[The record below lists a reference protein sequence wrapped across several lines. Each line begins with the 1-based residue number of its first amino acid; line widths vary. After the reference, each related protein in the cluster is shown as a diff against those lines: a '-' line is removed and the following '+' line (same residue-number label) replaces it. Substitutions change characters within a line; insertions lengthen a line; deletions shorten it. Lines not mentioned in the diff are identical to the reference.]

1 MKHSN
6 LWSNAIETKR
16 RKAVHFSIQVKMHTW
31 ELPAAMALAL
41 WIKQIWENKSVCRES
56 ENNEEREIGKEKE
69 RSRDHHISG
78 SLSLSLAF
86 SWFQLYEIIHSLFA
100 WDSLSQVSVTCKRG
114 FRWRSFWKV
123 QASSLWGAL
132 EHFFF
137 SKSGAHNQRWEW
149 ESWLGWWR
157 HKSEGRPPGS
167 FLFPLQVLLLGVP
180 QVASRGWE
188 SLPPLANFW
197 CFIIC
202 RFLDACLLDFHLK

>member
-6 LWSNAIETKR
+6 LWSNVIETKR

-31 ELPAAMALAL
+31 ELPAAMVLAL

-86 SWFQLYEIIHSLFA
+86 SWFQSYEIIHSLFA
-100 WDSLSQVSVTCKRG
+100 WNSLSQVSVTCKRG

-137 SKSGAHNQRWEW
+137 PRVVPTIRDGSENLDLGDGGTSLREGLQAASSSLSRFCCLVFRRWPV
-149 ESWLGWWR
+149 
-157 HKSEGRPPGS
+157 EGGNLCHLWQIS
-167 FLFPLQVLLLGVP
+167 DASLSVDFLMH
-180 QVASRGWE
+180 
-188 SLPPLANFW
+188 
-197 CFIIC
+197 
-202 RFLDACLLDFHLK
+202 ACLIST